1 MATIGHVTKR
11 EDGRYEGELGVGI
24 HVHEPPHRPRPVLW
38 GRVEQGEDVIQDAVR
53 GLVLVR
59 AQPRP
64 DDARHVEVGAHW
76 ATSWTGG
83 RASASSAARSPRIA

>member
-1 MATIGHVTKR
+1 MG
-11 EDGRYEGELGVGI
+11 
-24 HVHEPPHRPRPVLW
+24 EPPHRPRGAVLW
-38 GRVEQGEDVIQDAVR
+38 GRVEQGEDVVEEAIR

-64 DDARHVEVGAHW
+64 DDARRVEVGAHR
-76 ATSWTGG
+76 ATSWTGD